1 MCGAVNLPADTHGRR
16 LTMVG
21 TVSKLRRVFRGEG
34 RPLLFGLCRC
44 SRRSPTMPA
53 PTGGHFPSSQRRHN
67 QDYEM
72 KANHMPLPADILL
85 IRDFDEK
92 PASLMTLGWDAW
104 MVSQIIHN
112 NKLDCPLLLRLAECQ
127 YGADEDVLY
136 APSHL
141 EIVKLEIETV
151 SQYLASKESAEILG
165 ENMAAKVSVG
175 TVRALL
181 NKLMS
186 IVEKGIAEKKSLF
199 VLFD

>member
-1 MCGAVNLPADTHGRR
+1 
-16 LTMVG
+16 
-21 TVSKLRRVFRGEG
+21 
-34 RPLLFGLCRC
+34 
-44 SRRSPTMPA
+44 
-53 PTGGHFPSSQRRHN
+53 
-67 QDYEM
+67 M
-72 KANHMPLPADILL
+72 KANHTSLPADIVL

-127 YGADEDVLY
+127 YGADEDVIY

-165 ENMAAKVSVG
+165 ENMAATVSVG
-175 TVRALL
+175 TVRDFLSKLL
-181 NKLMS
+181 S
-186 IVEKGIAEKKSLF
+186 IVEQGIAEKKGLF
-199 VLFD
+199 ARAD